1 MASDYIRELVGEGA
15 NVAELEGI
23 PGSSVAV
30 NVGKDSIT

>member
-23 PGSSVAV
+23 LDLPPLV

>member
-23 PGSSVAV
+23 LDPLLLV

>member
-23 PGSSVAV
+23 PDPLLLAS
-30 NVGKDSIT
+30 VGKDSIT

>member
-23 PGSSVAV
+23 PPLLLAS
-30 NVGKDSIT
+30 VGKDSIT